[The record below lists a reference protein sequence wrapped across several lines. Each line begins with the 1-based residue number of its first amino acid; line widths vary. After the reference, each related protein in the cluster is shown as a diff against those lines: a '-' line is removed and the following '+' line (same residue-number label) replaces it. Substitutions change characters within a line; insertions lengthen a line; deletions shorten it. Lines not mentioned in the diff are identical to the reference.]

1 MKNKISL
8 MCVAA
13 IWLCVTAAAWFGQ
26 SRDVSDAE
34 RRKLA
39 RFPNLSAETV
49 ASGKFMSEFEA
60 YSQDQFPLRDTFR
73 QLKALFH
80 YNVLRQKDNNGIY
93 FVNGYACELG
103 DPVNEWS
110 VNHATELFGKIYKN
124 RIEPGGSKVYL
135 ALVPD
140 KGYFLG
146 NAGGYPSLD
155 YDALFDAIRSGM
167 PWAEYVDLT
176 DSLVVT
182 DYYRTDTHW
191 RQEKILP
198 AAAKLCEAMGV
209 SLITDYREQKLEK
222 PFYGVYYGQS
232 ALPLKPEEMYVLTS
246 DLLEGCTVS
255 NYETGKTSA
264 VYDMEKLGSRDLYD
278 VYLSGATAL
287 LTVENPSA
295 KTEREL
301 VVFRDS
307 FGSSMIP
314 LIMTDYSKVTIVDLR
329 YIRSD
334 MLPSVL
340 EFHGQ
345 DVLLLYSSLV
355 LNNSASLK

>member
-8 MCVAA
+8 ICVAA
-13 IWLCVTAAAWFGQ
+13 LWLFVTAFAWFGPT
-26 SRDVSDAE
+26 RDISEAE

-39 RFPNLSAETV
+39 RFPSASSESV
-49 ASGKFMSEFEA
+49 ISGKFMSEFET
-60 YSQDQFPLRDTFR
+60 YSQDQFPLRDSFR

-80 YNVLRQKDNNGIY
+80 YNILRQKDNNGIY
-93 FVNGYACELG
+93 FVGGYACELG

-110 VNHATELFGKIYKN
+110 VNHAVELFNKIYTN
-124 RIEPGGSKVYL
+124 QIESGGSKVYL

-146 NAGGYPSLD
+146 NACGYPSLD
-155 YDALFDAIRSGM
+155 YDALFEAIRDGM

-176 DSLVVT
+176 GSLSVT

-198 AAAKLCEAMGV
+198 AAEKLCEAMGV
-209 SLITDYREQKLEK
+209 SPLTDYQMRKVEK

-232 ALPLKPEEMYVLTS
+232 ALPLEPEDMFVVTS
-246 DLLEGCTVS
+246 ELLEGCTVS

-264 VYDMEKLGSRDLYD
+264 VYNMDKLTSRDLYD

-295 KTEREL
+295 ETDREL

-314 LIMTDYSKVTIVDLR
+314 LLLTDYSKVTIVDLR

-334 MLPSVL
+334 ALPSVL

-345 DVLLLYSSLV
+345 DVLMLYSSLV